1 MLLTIVCRK
10 EKNIFCFLFSS
21 HELSKPMKDFCAVKI
36 IFIEVWKHL
45 KLLRSKRIICL
56 LQTILNTFYLI
67 VKSSLQLRSLK
78 YLRCAISSARLMTI
92 ILQAH
97 NELHKII
104 LTIQYLEFL
113 RRKSHNFFYQFNI
126 FFMLK
131 LTAITERACEGSTLY
146 LTCPQGQ
153 SINVTYANYGRS
165 NLFVCP
171 AGGQQNTNCYS
182 GSSIQTVRNTCQ
194 GQNQCSIS
202 ASDALFGDPC
212 PRTYK
217 YLEVDYECEFQSPP
231 GEILC
236 IKFISI

>member
-1 MLLTIVCRK
+1 
-10 EKNIFCFLFSS
+10 
-21 HELSKPMKDFCAVKI
+21 
-36 IFIEVWKHL
+36 
-45 KLLRSKRIICL
+45 
-56 LQTILNTFYLI
+56 
-67 VKSSLQLRSLK
+67 
-78 YLRCAISSARLMTI
+78 
-92 ILQAH
+92 
-97 NELHKII
+97 
-104 LTIQYLEFL
+104 
-113 RRKSHNFFYQFNI
+113 
-126 FFMLK
+126 MLK